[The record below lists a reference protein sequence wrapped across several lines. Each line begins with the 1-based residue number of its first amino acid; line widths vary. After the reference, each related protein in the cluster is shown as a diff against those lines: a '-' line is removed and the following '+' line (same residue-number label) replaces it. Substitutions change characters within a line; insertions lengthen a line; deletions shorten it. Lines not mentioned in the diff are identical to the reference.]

1 MTLWDKDGQNSLT
14 TQYTYHDTYKK
25 FTSITDPLGRYTE
38 FTYNSYGRINR
49 LRLPAVNGT
58 VPEIVFTHA
67 GSFGR
72 GPINSITTPD
82 GKTTAITYNSKYD
95 VTAVTEDSGGLALT
109 TTLGRNAAG
118 DITTVTDPLGN
129 ATTLSYD
136 AVRRL
141 IETAAPSPLSYITV
155 FGYDLDGNPNSVAR
169 QGPPVQ
175 TASSTYSLTGRI
187 LTEVSPEGRTT
198 TYTYDD
204 LDRLSSVTDAE
215 GRSTVYVY
223 DALGRVLLVLNGD
236 GHAEEAYTYTDNGR
250 VHTVTDGNGNVT
262 TYTYDGFD
270 RLIAATYPN
279 GSAETLTL
287 DDAGRVQAVNT
298 RGGRTIAYDYD
309 ALDRLT
315 RRNVPGSGEYTY
327 TYDGGGRI
335 TVAAGPGGSINFA
348 YDTAGRLESATYPG
362 GQQVRY
368 AYDAASNRTSLTYPD
383 GSEAGYVY
391 DALGRLTAVNQ
402 DPDGSSG
409 EEAAVQIAAYTYD
422 ALSRRTNLTNGN
434 GSLADYA
441 YNLDNNL
448 TALNHQWTG
457 ESATFNYAYDN
468 TGLQTGYSSSDDRF
482 APLFEALGTKTNT
495 PNNLNQYVTAA
506 GQNLTYNGNGAL
518 TSDGTRTYTYDAANR
533 LLTAQN
539 GQSATYAYDP
549 FDRRRSKTVDSQAVT
564 FIYDGDQIIAEY
576 DDSGLAK
583 KFIYG
588 PGIDEPI
595 MMQAGE
601 TKYYYHADR
610 LGSII
615 ALADST
621 GNLVDTYRY
630 SVYGEVDNPGSLGNP
645 FLYTGRE
652 FDSETGL
659 YYYRAR
665 YYDAGLR
672 RFLQPD
678 PIGYLGGMNLYAYVG
693 NDPINWVDPWGLQGL
708 TTTSPVGVIPIF
720 IPPGSVFEPGSEA
733 NGAFVDS
740 FIYLVGLMDPRPL
753 MNSAYGIMECGRE
766 ENESLDDYPANPD
779 DWNPPDGWEETN
791 TGEKTGGKHR
801 QWRGPDGQLRRWDR
815 EGRGEGKERGP
826 HWHDP
831 RYPGKHILP
840 NR

>member
-1 MTLWDKDGQNSLT
+1 MGV
-14 TQYTYHDTYKK
+14 
-25 FTSITDPLGRYTE
+25 PL
-38 FTYNSYGRINR
+38 I
-49 LRLPAVNGT
+49 
-58 VPEIVFTHA
+58 
-67 GSFGR
+67 
-72 GPINSITTPD
+72 D
-82 GKTTAITYNSKYD
+82 
-95 VTAVTEDSGGLALT
+95 
-109 TTLGRNAAG
+109 
-118 DITTVTDPLGN
+118 
-129 ATTLSYD
+129 LS
-136 AVRRL
+136 
-141 IETAAPSPLSYITV
+141 T
-155 FGYDLDGNPNSVAR
+155 
-169 QGPPVQ
+169 
-175 TASSTYSLTGRI
+175 
-187 LTEVSPEGRTT
+187 
-198 TYTYDD
+198 
-204 LDRLSSVTDAE
+204 VTDAE
-215 GRSTVYVY
+215 GRSTIYVY
-223 DALGRVLLVLNGD
+223 DALGRVLRVLDGD
-236 GHAEEAYTYTDNGR
+236 GRAEEAYTYTDNGR

-279 GSAETLTL
+279 GSTETLTL

-298 RGGRTIAYDYD
+298 RGGRTIAYD
-309 ALDRLT
+309 
-315 RRNVPGSGEYTY
+315 
-327 TYDGGGRI
+327 
-335 TVAAGPGGSINFA
+335 
-348 YDTAGRLESATYPG
+348 
-362 GQQVRY
+362 
-368 AYDAASNRTSLTYPD
+368 
-383 GSEAGYVY
+383 Y

-422 ALSRRTNLTNGN
+422 ALSRRTNLNNGN

-448 TALNHQWTG
+448 TAL
-457 ESATFNYAYDN
+457 
-468 TGLQTGYSSSDDRF
+468 QTGYSSTDDRF

-506 GQNLTYNGNGAL
+506 GQTLTYNGNGAL
-518 TSDGTRTYTYDAANR
+518 TSDGARTYTYDAANR

-583 KFIYG
+583 KFIHG

-652 FDSETGL
+652 YDSETGL

-693 NDPINWVDPWGLQGL
+693 NDPINWIDPYGLIRWGNAGIAAIGFVGNGLGVLVGDSLLAIPEPTMATKVVGGLVLGKSVAGWGLSSYNFTQAFMHDSPSYDAPSSAARAIVSAVAPGNEDALLCADAADL
-708 TTTSPVGVIPIF
+708 TIDLLS
-720 IPPGSVFEPGSEA
+720 
-733 NGAFVDS
+733 
-740 FIYLVGLMDPRPL
+740 
-753 MNSAYGIMECGRE
+753 
-766 ENESLDDYPANPD
+766 
-779 DWNPPDGWEETN
+779 
-791 TGEKTGGKHR
+791 
-801 QWRGPDGQLRRWDR
+801 
-815 EGRGEGKERGP
+815 GRGTIKSNAF
-826 HWHDP
+826 DP
-831 RYPGKHILP
+831 SITRSFNTVNKYYNIPELINAFMLSQTGQVMWQDYSIVLSPKK
-840 NR
+840 

>member
-1 MTLWDKDGQNSLT
+1 M
-14 TQYTYHDTYKK
+14 
-25 FTSITDPLGRYTE
+25 
-38 FTYNSYGRINR
+38 
-49 LRLPAVNGT
+49 
-58 VPEIVFTHA
+58 
-67 GSFGR
+67 
-72 GPINSITTPD
+72 
-82 GKTTAITYNSKYD
+82 
-95 VTAVTEDSGGLALT
+95 
-109 TTLGRNAAG
+109 
-118 DITTVTDPLGN
+118 
-129 ATTLSYD
+129 
-136 AVRRL
+136 
-141 IETAAPSPLSYITV
+141 
-155 FGYDLDGNPNSVAR
+155 
-169 QGPPVQ
+169 
-175 TASSTYSLTGRI
+175 
-187 LTEVSPEGRTT
+187 
-198 TYTYDD
+198 
-204 LDRLSSVTDAE
+204 
-215 GRSTVYVY
+215 
-223 DALGRVLLVLNGD
+223 
-236 GHAEEAYTYTDNGR
+236 
-250 VHTVTDGNGNVT
+250 
-262 TYTYDGFD
+262 
-270 RLIAATYPN
+270 
-279 GSAETLTL
+279 
-287 DDAGRVQAVNT
+287 
-298 RGGRTIAYDYD
+298 
-309 ALDRLT
+309 
-315 RRNVPGSGEYTY
+315 
-327 TYDGGGRI
+327 
-335 TVAAGPGGSINFA
+335 
-348 YDTAGRLESATYPG
+348 
-362 GQQVRY
+362 RY

-457 ESATFNYAYDN
+457 ESATLNYAYDN

-549 FDRRRSKTVDSQAVT
+549 FDWRRSKTVDSQAVT

-601 TKYYYHADR
+601 TKYYCHADR

-693 NDPINWVDPWGLQGL
+693 NDPINWIDPWGLQGL

-753 MNSAYGIMECGRE
+753 ANKVYSFLQCGEDELGAYR
-766 ENESLDDYPANPD
+766 SFQA
-779 DWNPPDGWEETN
+779 
-791 TGEKTGGKHR
+791 KGGK
-801 QWRGPDGQLRRWDR
+801 QNVKDTELANLSDSEISRRARDKSLTPSER
-815 EGRGEGKERGP
+815 KRYQKEEKARKM
-826 HWHDP
+826 
-831 RYPGKHILP
+831 RNKKK
-840 NR
+840 R